1 MAQERLRCNACGIKI
16 EKCDSCGEKF
26 ESSDDIYCVLVV
38 ADGFKHYCENCVEKA
53 KAEAIYEVD

>member
-1 MAQERLRCNACGIKI
+1 MATNDEEIIK
-16 EKCDSCGEKF
+16 KYNLLF
-26 ESSDDIYCVLVV
+26 SDDIYCVLVV